1 MNSFDILP
9 AIDLKG
15 GRCVRL
21 RQGLASEETVYAADP
36 VEVARRWE
44 AEGARWLHL
53 VDLDGAFQGRPAHLE
68 TLRRILSIVRI
79 PVEIGGGLRTD
90 RDVEAIL
97 EAGAARAILGTRL
110 LADPE
115 ACVRLAA
122 RFPGKLAAGIDAR
135 DGFVQ
140 VRGWTETTGERATDL
155 ARRMEAAGIGVLIVT
170 DTSRDGMLEGVNTGS
185 LAEVCD
191 AAPACRVIAS
201 GGVAGAADI
210 RALRALGRPN
220 LAGAISGKALYDG
233 VVSLAD
239 LLAAARD

>member
-1 MNSFDILP
+1 
-9 AIDLKG
+9 
-15 GRCVRL
+15 
-21 RQGLASEETVYAADP
+21 
-36 VEVARRWE
+36 
-44 AEGARWLHL
+44 
-53 VDLDGAFQGRPAHLE
+53 
-68 TLRRILSIVRI
+68 
-79 PVEIGGGLRTD
+79 
-90 RDVEAIL
+90 
-97 EAGAARAILGTRL
+97 
-110 LADPE
+110 
-115 ACVRLAA
+115 
-122 RFPGKLAAGIDAR
+122 
-135 DGFVQ
+135 
-140 VRGWTETTGERATDL
+140 
-155 ARRMEAAGIGVLIVT
+155 MEAAGIGVLIVT

>member
-68 TLRRILSIVRI
+68 TLRRILETVQI

-90 RDVEAIL
+90 LDVEAIL

-110 LADPE
+110 LADPA
-115 ACVRLAA
+115 ACARLAA

-140 VRGWTETTGERATDL
+140 VRGWTETSAVQATDL

-185 LAEVCD
+185 LAAVCD
-191 AAPACRVIAS
+191 AAPKCRVIAS